1 MSKLIVGLGNPGPR
15 YHHTRHNVGFA
26 VVAELG
32 RRHGVRAVSRGAA
45 IVGEGTIA
53 GQRVALA
60 EPTTMMNDSGRA
72 VAQLRKRHNVWTPSD
87 LLIVYD
93 ELDLPLGTVRVR
105 SSGSAGGHN
114 GMKSIIQA
122 IGGQDFPRVRVGIG
136 RPPPGQDPVEY
147 VLGRFKPD
155 ERPIIDEAI
164 STAADAIESWLENGI
179 EETMNRF
186 NGAARGNA

>member
-1 MSKLIVGLGNPGPR
+1 VSKLIVGLGNPGPR

-32 RRHGVRAVSRGAA
+32 RSHGVRAVSRGAA

>member
-32 RRHGVRAVSRGAA
+32 RSHGVRAVSRGAA